1 MKIALVSS
9 PAIETPPLSYGGE
22 IVWWDLAKEL
32 AKLGHEV
39 YLFGKV
45 GSKCPPNGKLF
56 YYMSISNGAD
66 PQAEFQ
72 LIKDYID
79 AFNECDII
87 HDCSLDGRVGTWLS
101 QIYKK
106 KNIIWSINGNFPFV
120 IQPVTERIIALSKF
134 MQKKIKNWTSI
145 DVPYVHYGVDEEFY
159 KPNGVRE
166 DWFLWISRFHPDKGI
181 DEVIDW
187 AEMLGFE
194 LKISGSLEM
203 PDHLIYGAKVLD
215 RIRTI
220 PNIHFVKLPLNSKH
234 HEMKRELYRKAKAF
248 LFPLHYEEA
257 FGLVVAEAMA
267 CGCPVVAYSRGSMAE
282 LIEDGKNGFL
292 CETKKDFHDAIM
304 KILNG
309 YEFEKLPTIF
319 SAKKMA
325 KEYVKIYENIVN

>member
-32 AKLGHEV
+32 AKLGHEI

-79 AFNECDII
+79 VFGECDVI
-87 HDCSLDGRVGTWLS
+87 HDCSPDGRVGTWLS

-106 KNIIWSINGNFPFV
+106 RNVIWSINGNYPFI
-120 IQPVTERIIALSKF
+120 IQPVSKRVVALSKF
-134 MQKKIKNWTSI
+134 MQKKIKNWTGI
-145 DVPYVHYGVDEEFY
+145 DVPYVHYGVDEKFY

-325 KEYVKIYENIVN
+325 KEYVKIYENIIS

>member
-106 KNIIWSINGNFPFV
+106 KNIIWSINGNFLFV